1 MKNFFYCTFLFF
13 CLLFVSCS
21 TPYSQK
27 HYFNPKYCDEYVE
40 AHFKNT
46 CSACKDPILLGLENK
61 VNSNLNLLSIE
72 EQQLYA
78 DLKQNC
84 EICMASHRV
93 AYEIYDKPNAS
104 SPLWFSIIAGI
115 FSSII
120 IFIML

>member
-1 MKNFFYCTFLFF
+1 MKKLIYYVFLLVG
-13 CLLFVSCS
+13 LLFASCS
-21 TPYSQK
+21 TPYAQK
-27 HYFNPKYCDEYVE
+27 HYYNPKYIDKYVE
-40 AHFKNT
+40 ADFKNT
-46 CSACKDPILLGLENK
+46 CSACEDPILLRMEKK
-61 VNSNLNLLSIE
+61 VNSDLNSLSIE

-115 FSSII
+115 ASSLI
-120 IFIML
+120 IFALL